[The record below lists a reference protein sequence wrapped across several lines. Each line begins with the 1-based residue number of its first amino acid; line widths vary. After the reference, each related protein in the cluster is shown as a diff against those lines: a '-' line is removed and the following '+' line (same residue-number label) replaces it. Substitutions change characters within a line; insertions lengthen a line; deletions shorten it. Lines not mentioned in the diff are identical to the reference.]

1 MWSKFFDKFNFFFF
15 FFKQKTAYEIGTG
28 DWSSDVCSSD
38 LKFCVF
44 CLVGW
49 SSNQCFLLC
58 TCVKSESCWRW
69 YCSFVWLHRWYHKII
84 LWKNQNYFGW
94 YVNDVEQLNT
104 VSSAFIVIPEFT
116 EFCLV
121 VRRSDVV
128 SGKWFPVFPYS
139 SIPSFHILQV
149 SGDFLTELHGMQM
162 PRMNS

>member
-1 MWSKFFDKFNFFFF
+1 MCVCVYDHYHTLHSTTFYRGGWEKF
-15 FFKQKTAYEIGTG
+15 
-28 DWSSDVCSSD
+28 S
-38 LKFCVF
+38 VF

-49 SSNQCFLLC
+49 SSNQFF
-58 TCVKSESCWRW
+58 SC
-69 YCSFVWLHRWYHKII
+69 SLVWKVNHVVVDTAIFFGYIVGII
-84 LWKNQNYFGW
+84 KLFCGKNQNYFGW
-94 YVNDVEQLNT
+94 YVNDVEQLNM

-128 SGKWFPVFPYS
+128 SGKWFPVFPYG

-149 SGDFLTELHGMQM
+149 SGDFFTELHGMQM